1 MKEIVIRGRAVYG
14 GVAIGEALVSPMP
27 MMGWGN
33 VKPELGYTVERE
45 HPLKEV
51 PLKDKILV
59 LPFARGSGGF
69 VMYGGTTRY
78 GTNPAAV
85 LVNQVMSIT
94 ILMAMNLKRPV
105 LTDIDRNPLEV
116 IETGDYVEV
125 NGDEGFVKIYKGGKP
140 G

>member
-94 ILMAMNLKRPV
+94 ILMAMNLKRPG
-105 LTDIDRNPLEV
+105 LTDFDRNPLEV